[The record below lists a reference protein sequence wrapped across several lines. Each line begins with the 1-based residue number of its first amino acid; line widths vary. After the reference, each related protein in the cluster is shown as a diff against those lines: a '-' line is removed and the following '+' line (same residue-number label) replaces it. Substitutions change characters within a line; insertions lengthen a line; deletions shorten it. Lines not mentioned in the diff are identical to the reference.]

1 MRKKGK
7 KVIPVSVA
15 LPPQIVELIDRVA
28 EERNLSRSKVI
39 VLAIEYFLNGGPV
52 AQLSSSNGNSVY
64 SPANTERTTGSSPK
78 IVQKKTTFNSGLNP
92 EDFWGE

>member
-1 MRKKGK
+1 MRRKGK

-15 LPPQIVELIDRVA
+15 LPPQVIEQIDKVA

-39 VLAIEYFLNGGPV
+39 VLAIEHFLNGGPV
-52 AQLSSSNGNSVY
+52 AQLSSSNGNSPY
-64 SPANTERTTGSSPK
+64 LPASTERATGSQSK
-78 IVQKKTTFNSGLNP
+78 IMQKKTTFNSGLNP

>member
-15 LPPQIVELIDRVA
+15 LPPQIIEQIDKIA

-39 VLAIEYFLNGGPV
+39 VLAIENFLNGGPV
-52 AQLSSSNGNSVY
+52 AQLSSSNGNSFH
-64 SPANTERTTGSSPK
+64 SPANIGRAAGSPPK

>member
-1 MRKKGK
+1 MRRKGK

-15 LPPQIVELIDRVA
+15 LPPQIIEQIDEVA

-39 VLAIEYFLNGGPV
+39 VLAIEHFLNGGPV
-52 AQLSSSNGNSVY
+52 AQLSNSNGNSFY
-64 SPANTERTTGSSPK
+64 SPANIGRSTGSPPK

>member
-1 MRKKGK
+1 MRRKGK

-15 LPPQIVELIDRVA
+15 LPPQVVEQIDKVA
-28 EERNLSRSKVI
+28 EERGLSRSKVI
-39 VLAIEYFLNGGPV
+39 VLAIEHFLNENPV
-52 AQLSSSNGNSVY
+52 AQIFKPDENSFHAPMDTRGV
-64 SPANTERTTGSSPK
+64 AGSLPK

>member
-15 LPPQIVELIDRVA
+15 LPPQIIEQLDKVA

-39 VLAIEYFLNGGPV
+39 VLAIEQFLNGGPV
-52 AQLSSSNGNSVY
+52 AQLSSSNGDSFY
-64 SPANTERTTGSSPK
+64 LPANNGRATGSPPK
-78 IVQKKTTFNSGLNP
+78 IVQKKTTVNGGLNP